1 MIDIENAFQDE
12 MYPVMRLL
20 LWEYYRLIFCC
31 YKWKL
36 VKTGKGV
43 AGLVRIKS

>member
-1 MIDIENAFQDE
+1 MLFKMKCNLVRI
-12 MYPVMRLL
+12 PVMRLL

-36 VKTGKGV
+36 VKIGKGV